1 MKTFFSNLKYTSFTI
16 VFLVLFVL
24 NFYHWQNVVL
34 GTVLLGLFLLYYGA
48 ALGRVITYKETWLH
62 RVWSGGLL
70 LLSVFMLLGT
80 ALYYVGSIIPDF
92 WVLCVLLT
100 PAVVYLVSKK
110 HYQEEDTLN
119 DFKHTIP
126 NFSIAAVILALLCL
140 VIAFSV
146 LGEVSIL
153 DAVRS
158 PWERIPTI
166 IFLPVFGL
174 SVLLITLGIRG
185 RERAWLFPL
194 IMAGLF
200 LFVSLATF
208 AYPLGYGFDTFIHRA
223 TVEHIATE
231 GTITPKP
238 FYYIGQY
245 VATLFIH
252 QGFQLPLDLVDRLLL
267 PLLTALLLPL
277 AWYFGFYYLGENR
290 RAAMFSVLGVFL
302 IPLGGFIV
310 TTPQG
315 MANLWTVLIILLSI
329 PLLKNQQ
336 GISLTALF
344 LLGLTAL
351 AIHPLAGIPI
361 MLYLALIA
369 TGSEFLPSHFTWR
382 LTFRPGVNPVRK
394 IVSRFIFGLTVI
406 SGSLILPLAFLI
418 SSKLS
423 GLSLSFNW
431 SSLLPSRLAES
442 LNIEVFFSNRF
453 DTILDFVYLYG
464 FNMTLI
470 LILLSAITILVF
482 RRKLSSNLYLPLIM
496 VGMLAI
502 NYLVLKT
509 VVDFTFLID
518 YERSNYADR
527 LIPLAGFF
535 LIPYLGLFLL
545 WLWQKLLHKPVA
557 IRAFVICLMA
567 AIITSAFYLAYP
579 CKDNYQT
586 SHGFNVSQSD
596 MKAVY
601 LIDEM
606 GDEDKYLVLAN
617 QSVSAAAIWSFG
629 FKQYYDNMFYYPIP
643 TGGEL
648 YNYFLTM
655 NDTPDRDTAEST
667 ISLIS
672 ADKLFYVVNDYW
684 WEAPR
689 IIETAKRT
697 ADSWVSIDA
706 GKIYIFE
713 YLNQ

>member
-1 MKTFFSNLKYTSFTI
+1 
-16 VFLVLFVL
+16 
-24 NFYHWQNVVL
+24 
-34 GTVLLGLFLLYYGA
+34 
-48 ALGRVITYKETWLH
+48 
-62 RVWSGGLL
+62 
-70 LLSVFMLLGT
+70 
-80 ALYYVGSIIPDF
+80 
-92 WVLCVLLT
+92 
-100 PAVVYLVSKK
+100 
-110 HYQEEDTLN
+110 
-119 DFKHTIP
+119 
-126 NFSIAAVILALLCL
+126 LCL
-140 VIAFSV
+140 IVAFFI

-158 PWERIPTI
+158 PWERVPMI

-174 SVLLITLGIRG
+174 STLLIALSVRG

-194 IMAGLF
+194 IIAGLF

-223 TVEHIATE
+223 TVEHIAAE

-245 VATLFIH
+245 SATLFIH

-277 AWYFGFYYLGENR
+277 AWYFGFYYLGQNR

-302 IPLGGFIV
+302 IPLGSFIV

-315 MANLWTVLIILLSI
+315 LANLWTVLIILLSI
-329 PLLKNQQ
+329 PLLKGQQ
-336 GISLTALF
+336 GVSLTALF
-344 LLGLTAL
+344 ILGLTTL

-369 TGSEFLPSHFTWR
+369 TGPLADFSAYPRIARSLF
-382 LTFRPGVNPVRK
+382 K
-394 IVSRFIFGLTVI
+394 IIVLI
-406 SGSLILPLAFLI
+406 GSIILPLAFLI

-423 GLSLSFNW
+423 GLALSFNW
-431 SSLLPSRLAES
+431 SSLLPSRLSES
-442 LNIEVFFSNRF
+442 LNLEVFFSNRF
-453 DTILDFVYLYG
+453 DVVLDFVYLYG

-470 LILLSAITILVF
+470 LVILSGIAITVF
-482 RRKLSSNLYLPLIM
+482 RRRLSSNLYLPLIM

-527 LIPLAGFF
+527 LIPLASFF
-535 LIPYLGLFLL
+535 LIPYFGLFLL

-557 IRAFVICLMA
+557 IQAFVVCLIA
-567 AIITSAFYLAYP
+567 AIMTSAFYLTYP
-579 CKDNYQT
+579 RKDNYAT
-586 SHGFNVSQSD
+586 SHGFNVSESD

-601 LIDEM
+601 LIEQLGHD
-606 GDEDKYLVLAN
+606 DDYLVLAN

-629 FKQYYDNMFYYPIP
+629 FKRYYEDMFYYPIP
-643 TGGEL
+643 TGGQL
-648 YNYFLTM
+648 YDYFLTM
-655 NDTPDRDTAEST
+655 NDAPDYDTAESAM
-667 ISLIS
+667 SLVK
-672 ADKLFYVVNDYW
+672 ADKLYYVVNDYW
-684 WEAPR
+684 WQAPR

-697 ADSWVSIDA
+697 ADTWISIDA
-706 GKIYIFE
+706 GKIFIFE
-713 YLNQ
+713 YKNN